1 MWRLLTLT
9 AGRQIV
15 EMASGHG
22 RRTDAFSNI
31 KRKGNQAGK
40 ARWRRVAK
48 TARVFMGKLEV
59 KGTEKGR
66 ESEWLTLILGGS
78 TLRMERRVRGNL
90 GRRKGCYYFGQETSR
105 QNWCKWGDFVEAA
118 ISGTTATQYQRAAKT
133 KSLTNSL
140 VVMKSVETSRGHA
153 IQYW

>member
-31 KRKGNQAGK
+31 KHKGNQAGK

-48 TARVFMGKLEV
+48 TARVLMGKLEV

-66 ESEWLTLILGGS
+66 ESE
-78 TLRMERRVRGNL
+78 
-90 GRRKGCYYFGQETSR
+90 
-105 QNWCKWGDFVEAA
+105 
-118 ISGTTATQYQRAAKT
+118 
-133 KSLTNSL
+133 
-140 VVMKSVETSRGHA
+140 
-153 IQYW
+153 